1 MGPDLSLGS
10 LLVPPHADG
19 EMQQELRAEGA
30 LLHRGPPTFPSSCTT
45 PRPGPPPLQ
54 LLKRVGAGR
63 SPSVKAL
70 ELLDRSHGRKQRGDR
85 WRNPTPLPGPPE

>member
-19 EMQQELRAEGA
+19 EMQQERRAEGTS
-30 LLHRGPPTFPSSCTT
+30 LHRGPPTLSLFPPH
-45 PRPGPPPLQ
+45 PRPPPQQ
-54 LLKRVGAGR
+54 LLKRVGAGW

-70 ELLDRSHGRKQRGDR
+70 ELLDRSHGQK
-85 WRNPTPLPGPPE
+85 

>member
-10 LLVPPHADG
+10 LLVSPHADG
-19 EMQQELRAEGA
+19 ETQQARRAEGT
-30 LLHRGPPTFPSSCTT
+30 LLHRGPPTLSLPL
-45 PRPGPPPLQ
+45 PHPLPLPLQ

-70 ELLDRSHGRKQRGDR
+70 ELLDISHGQKQRGDR